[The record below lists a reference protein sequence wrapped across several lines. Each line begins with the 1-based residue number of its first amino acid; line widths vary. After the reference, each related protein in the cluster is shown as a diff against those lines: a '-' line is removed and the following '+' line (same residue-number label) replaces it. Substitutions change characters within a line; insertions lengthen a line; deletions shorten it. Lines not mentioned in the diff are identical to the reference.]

1 MEPNVRRAILNAE
14 IEIMNTQTF
23 SAIIEG
29 VVKEKRIIYLDAVVW
44 YCEQKGVEIETGAKL
59 VNSIIK
65 KKIEAEASDLN
76 YLKEKVTKL
85 PV

>member
-1 MEPNVRRAILNAE
+1 MNAE
-14 IEIMNTQTF
+14 IEIMNTQAF
-23 SAIIEG
+23 STIIED
-29 VVKEKRIIYLDAVVW
+29 VVKEKRIPYMDAVVW

-65 KKIEAEASDLN
+65 KKIEAEAADLN

>member
-1 MEPNVRRAILNAE
+1 MELNVRRAILNAE

-23 SAIIEG
+23 SSIIEG
-29 VVKEKRIIYLDAVVW
+29 VVKEKRIPYMDAVVW

-76 YLKEKVTKL
+76 FLKEKITNL